1 MDSGT
6 SRRGAQPAVAISRR
20 PGEGATERRG
30 ALIAL
35 CIVAVLDRCKSP
47 VEDNRASVGPCGFRV
62 WSHGLPVAV
71 SDGGCFGWWL
81 FRMGVRTTLKGVM
94 PRAEYRVDGAE
105 SAQQ

>member
-71 SDGGCFGWWL
+71 SDGGCFGWV
-81 FRMGVRTTLKGVM
+81 FERRSRASM